1 MLIVIGFGGNALQR
15 RGEEPNP
22 ATLAARVSAAA
33 AFVARVAERA
43 QVVVTHGNG
52 PQVGR
57 WAELAPDMTLDVLD
71 AVTEGEIGYALS
83 QALTNELRRS
93 QPDAVVGTVLTQVI
107 VNPADPAF
115 DAPSKPI
122 GPSYERDDA
131 MTLAA
136 SQGWTI
142 AADGT
147 RWRRM
152 VASPQP
158 EEIVELAV
166 IRTLLGRD
174 IPVICAGGGGIPVT
188 RDGSGMLRGT
198 AAVIDKDLTT
208 GLLAAE
214 LGADTLIL
222 LTDVDA
228 VHTDWNTPL
237 DRALHKAGANYL
249 RSLQLAAGSM
259 GTKVEAACRFV
270 ERTGHIAGIGRL
282 EEADD
287 VLAGRAGTLV
297 SPGEVE
303 TRWWPAPTRIQP
315 ATKAP

>member
-1 MLIVIGFGGNALQR
+1 MLIVIGFGGNALLR
-15 RGEEPNP
+15 RGEEPDP

-33 AFVARVAERA
+33 AFVARVAEGA
-43 QVVVTHGNG
+43 DVVVTHGNG
-52 PQVGR
+52 PQIGR
-57 WAELAPDMTLDVLD
+57 WADLAPTITLDVLD

-83 QALTNELRRS
+83 QAITNELRRS
-93 QPDAVVGTVLTQVI
+93 RPDAVVGTVLTQVV

-122 GPSYERDDA
+122 GPSYQREEA
-131 MTLAA
+131 VALAA

-142 AADGT
+142 AADGP

-166 IRTLLGRD
+166 IRALLDRG

-188 RDGSGMLRGT
+188 KDRNGVLRGA

-208 GLLAAE
+208 GLLAAK
-214 LGADTLIL
+214 LGADTLML

-228 VHTDWNTPL
+228 VHTDWHTPL
-237 DRALHKAGANYL
+237 DRALHKASPNYL
-249 RSLQLAAGSM
+249 HSLELASGSM
-259 GTKVEAACRFV
+259 GTKVDAACRFV
-270 ERTGHIAGIGRL
+270 EQTGHIAGIGRL
-282 EEADD
+282 EEAND
-287 VLAGRAGTLV
+287 VLAGRSGTLV
-297 SPGEVE
+297 SPGDVE
-303 TRWWPAPTRIQP
+303 TRWWPAPARTQSE
-315 ATKAP
+315 TKTP

>member
-1 MLIVIGFGGNALQR
+1 MLIVIGFGGNALLR
-15 RGEEPNP
+15 RGENPDP

-43 QVVVTHGNG
+43 RVVVTHGNG

-57 WAELAPDMTLDVLD
+57 WAELAPTMTLDVLD

-93 QPDAVVGTVLTQVI
+93 LPDAVVGTVLTQV
-107 VNPADPAF
+107 VVDPADPAF
-115 DAPSKPI
+115 HSPTKPI

-131 MTLAA
+131 VTLAA

-147 RWRRM
+147 RWRRV

-158 EEIVELAV
+158 QEIVELAV
-166 IRTLLGRD
+166 IRALVERD

-188 RDGSGMLRGT
+188 KDRNGLLRGT

-208 GLLAAE
+208 ELLATE
-214 LGADTLIL
+214 LGADTLML
-222 LTDVDA
+222 LTDIDA
-228 VHTDWNTPL
+228 VHTNWNTPL
-237 DRALHKAGANYL
+237 DRAVHKASVSYL
-249 RSLQLAAGSM
+249 RSLRLASGSM
-259 GTKVEAACRFV
+259 GTKVDAACRFV
-270 ERTGHIAGIGRL
+270 EHTGHIAGIGRL
-282 EEADD
+282 EHADD
-287 VLAGRAGTLV
+287 VLVGRAGTLV
-297 SPGEVE
+297 SPGDVE
-303 TRWWPAPTRIQP
+303 TRWWPPPNRTGP
-315 ATKAP
+315 AAQTP